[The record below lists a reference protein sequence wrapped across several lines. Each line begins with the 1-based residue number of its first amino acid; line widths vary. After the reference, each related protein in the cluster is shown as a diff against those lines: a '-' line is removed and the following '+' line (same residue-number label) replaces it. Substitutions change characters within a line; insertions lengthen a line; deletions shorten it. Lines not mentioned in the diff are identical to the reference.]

1 MGLTLISPHNLEIAM
16 CNLEQFIIQAQMG
29 RDIPPVL
36 CETGKKKKKNR
47 KISVVRTVEI
57 RKNFCG
63 KKLCPEP

>member
-1 MGLTLISPHNLEIAM
+1 MGLTLILPHNLEIAM

-29 RDIPPVL
+29 RDIPHVL
-36 CETGKKKKKNR
+36 CETGKKKKNR
-47 KISVVRTVEI
+47 KISVVRTEEI